1 MFSMYVLHL
10 QVAVNARFAGRL
22 GEILQICVPSV
33 FSKEAL
39 FILVQSCLLVNRTL
53 LTGFDSSLPEQHSAA
68 SKDSG
73 NSLSFRMWRDL
84 SANLVQ
90 LILNPSFDLESLVLV
105 DIWLKTCN
113 PSWIAVG
120 AVLLSADRISVLEG
134 ISAEAVITKVRSLQ
148 FIIHDF
154 RRLPINNYWLQEEL
168 GEHDFS
174 TMCKSSWSVGY
185 KSQSFA
191 NLKLGWL

>member
-1 MFSMYVLHL
+1 MVVFSKHQKRRAVGLLLLGGGAIVVGGRLL
-10 QVAVNARFAGRL
+10 QLQIRAYQKEQNALCELYLTKAASKQPISRKPKVAVNARFAGRL

-53 LTGFDSSLPEQHSAA
+53 LT
-68 SKDSG
+68 
-73 NSLSFRMWRDL
+73 
-84 SANLVQ
+84 
-90 LILNPSFDLESLVLV
+90 
-105 DIWLKTCN
+105 
-113 PSWIAVG
+113 
-120 AVLLSADRISVLEG
+120 DRISVLEG

-154 RRLPINNYWLQEEL
+154 RHLPINNYWLQEEL

-174 TMCKSSWSVGY
+174 TMCKSS
-185 KSQSFA
+185 
-191 NLKLGWL
+191 

>member
-53 LTGFDSSLPEQHSAA
+53 LT
-68 SKDSG
+68 
-73 NSLSFRMWRDL
+73 
-84 SANLVQ
+84 
-90 LILNPSFDLESLVLV
+90 
-105 DIWLKTCN
+105 
-113 PSWIAVG
+113 
-120 AVLLSADRISVLEG
+120 DRISVLEG

-154 RRLPINNYWLQEEL
+154 RHLPINNYWLQEEL

-174 TMCKSSWSVGY
+174 TMCKSS
-185 KSQSFA
+185 
-191 NLKLGWL
+191 